1 MRPGLG
7 FALQL
12 AGLCGLG
19 AGLLGLAGLP
29 LWLDLST
36 AERDLLQALLAG
48 RGALLAMLGLLLL
61 AVLGA
66 LLWLWRSAYP
76 VAAKRLEEEV
86 GIIHRVNPQH
96 RVAIDG
102 AKPMRRL
109 GHALNDFAMAYDA
122 QRQDVEGRIA
132 QTNARLEQEKNRLA
146 ALMSELAQS
155 VLVCNVEG
163 RILLYNPQASQLLE
177 GGEAGAVGLGRS
189 LFGILDQ
196 RLIAHGLDKLRQ
208 GLEQGDGSTAVHFV
222 TARAEQLLRA
232 RMVPVLGQPGELLG
246 FVLILEDVTRSVEL
260 ASRREHLLR
269 QLTEGSRAALANIR
283 AAAETLQQYPEM
295 DASHRQRFGE
305 VIRDEAQRLS
315 LNLEQGLARHGDLPE
330 SQWPL
335 EEMLASD
342 LVCALQRNF
351 TTTLGLSVRC
361 RDSAEPLWL
370 SLDSYSLVQALT
382 QVVDALAVACG
393 IHEVG
398 LELSTA
404 GRFARLALC
413 WGGRPLDPGLLHQW
427 EERPLNLGGVD
438 PAGCTLKDLL
448 ERHGGELW
456 CQADRVSGRNRLCL
470 QLPTTQ
476 PHPTAAAPALLG
488 RPVYYDFDLFSQ
500 PGQTPE
506 LDERPL
512 RELAYT
518 VFDTETTGLS
528 PSEGDEIIS
537 IGAVRIVN
545 ARLLKQECFEQLVDP
560 RRPIPRASQQVH
572 GLSSQMLAGQP
583 TIEQVLPLFQRFA
596 EDTVLVAHNAAF
608 DMRFL
613 QLKEAQTGIRFI
625 QPVLD
630 TLLLSALVHPGHA
643 ADEHRLEQIA
653 ARLGVNV
660 IGRHTALG
668 DAMVTGEVFLKLIP
682 LLAERGIHTLEQARE
697 ASRKTLYAKLEY

>member
-1 MRPGLG
+1 MRPWFG

-12 AGLCGLG
+12 AGLGALLG
-19 AGLLGLAGLP
+19 GLLGLVGLP
-29 LWLDLST
+29 LWHDLT
-36 AERDLLQALLAG
+36 AAERDLLQTLLVG
-48 RGALLAMLGLLLL
+48 RGALLVLLGLLLL

-76 VAAKRLEEEV
+76 AAAKRLEEEV

-96 RVAIDG
+96 RVAIGG

-109 GHALNDFAMAYDA
+109 GHALNDFAAAYDA

-177 GGEAGAVGLGRS
+177 GREAGAVGLGRS

-196 RLIAHGLDKLRQ
+196 RLIAHGLEKLRQ
-208 GLEQGDGSTAVHFV
+208 GLEQGTSPVAHFV
-222 TARAEQLLRA
+222 TAHATQLLRA
-232 RMVPVLGQPGELLG
+232 RMVPVLGQPDELIG
-246 FVLILEDVTRSVEL
+246 FVLILEDVTQSVEL

-295 DASHRQRFGE
+295 DATHRQRFGE
-305 VIRDEAQRLS
+305 VIRDEAERLS
-315 LNLEQGLARHGDLPE
+315 LSLQQGLARHGDQPGG
-330 SQWPL
+330 QWPL

-342 LVCALQRNF
+342 LLCALQRNF
-351 TTTLGLSVRC
+351 STTLGLSVRC
-361 RDSAEPLWL
+361 RDSGEPLWL

-382 QVVDALAVACG
+382 QVMDALTVACA
-393 IHEVG
+393 IDAVD
-398 LELSTA
+398 LELSTV

-413 WGGRPLDPGLLHQW
+413 WVGEPLEPGLLHQW
-427 EERPLNLGGVD
+427 EQQALSLGGAD

-456 CQADRVSGRNRLCL
+456 SQADRASGHNRLCL
-470 QLPTTQ
+470 QLPITL
-476 PHPTAAAPALLG
+476 PHPAAPAPVLQG

-518 VFDTETTGLS
+518 VFDTETTGLA

-560 RRPIPRASQQVH
+560 RRSIPRASQQVH
-572 GLSSQMLAGQP
+572 GLSPQMLAGQP
-583 TIEQVLPLFQRFA
+583 TIERVLPLFQRFA

-643 ADEHRLEQIA
+643 PDEHRLEQIA
-653 ARLGVNV
+653 ARLGVSV

-682 LLAERGIHTLEQARE
+682 LLAERGIHTLRQARE
-697 ASRKTLYAKLEY
+697 ASRKTYYAKLEY

>member
-1 MRPGLG
+1 MRPLLA
-7 FALQL
+7 FALRLVGLCAL
-12 AGLCGLG
+12 AG
-19 AGLLGLAGLP
+19 GLLGLVGLP
-29 LWLDLST
+29 LWLDLT
-36 AERDLLQALLAG
+36 AAERDLLQTLLVG
-48 RGALLAMLGLLLL
+48 RGALLVLLGLLFL

-76 VAAKRLEEEV
+76 AAAKRLEEEV

-96 RVAIDG
+96 RVAIGG

-109 GHALNDFAMAYDA
+109 GHALNDFAAAYDA

-177 GGEAGAVGLGRS
+177 GREAGAVGLGRS

-196 RLIAHGLDKLRQ
+196 RLIAHGLEKLRQ
-208 GLEQGDGSTAVHFV
+208 GLEQGASPVAHFV
-222 TARAEQLLRA
+222 TAHATQLLRA
-232 RMVPVLGQPGELLG
+232 RMVPVLGQPGELIG
-246 FVLILEDVTRSVEL
+246 FVLILEDVTQSVEL

-295 DASHRQRFGE
+295 DATHRQRFGE
-305 VIRDEAQRLS
+305 VIRDEAERLS
-315 LNLEQGLARHGDLPE
+315 LSLEQGLARHGDQPGG
-330 SQWPL
+330 QWPL

-342 LVCALQRNF
+342 LLCALQRNF
-351 TTTLGLSVRC
+351 STTLGLSVRC
-361 RDSAEPLWL
+361 QDSGEPLWL

-382 QVVDALAVACG
+382 QVMDALAVACA
-393 IHEVG
+393 IHAID
-398 LELSTA
+398 LELSTV

-413 WGGRPLDPGLLHQW
+413 WAGEPLEPGLLHQW
-427 EERPLNLGGVD
+427 EERALSLGGAD
-438 PAGCTLKDLL
+438 PAGGTLKDLL

-456 CQADRVSGRNRLCL
+456 SQADRASGHNRLCL
-470 QLPTTQ
+470 QLPISL
-476 PHPTAAAPALLG
+476 PHPAAPAPVLQG

-518 VFDTETTGLS
+518 VFDTETTGLA

-545 ARLLKQECFEQLVDP
+545 ARLLKQEYFEQLVDP
-560 RRPIPRASQQVH
+560 RRSIPRASQQVH
-572 GLSSQMLAGQP
+572 GLSPQMLAGQP
-583 TIEQVLPLFQRFA
+583 TIERVLPLFQRFA

-653 ARLGVNV
+653 ARLGVSV

-682 LLAERGIHTLEQARE
+682 LLAERGIHTLRQARE
-697 ASRKTLYAKLEY
+697 ASRKTCYSKLEY

>member
-1 MRPGLG
+1 MRPWLG

-12 AGLCGLG
+12 AGLCGLAG
-19 AGLLGLAGLP
+19 GLLGLAGLP
-29 LWLDLST
+29 LWFDLT
-36 AERDLLQALLAG
+36 PTERDQLQTLLAG
-48 RGALLAMLGLLLL
+48 RSALLAVLGLLLL

-66 LLWLWRSAYP
+66 LLRLWRSAYP
-76 VAAKRLEEEV
+76 AAAKRLEEEV

-96 RVAIDG
+96 RVAIGG

-109 GHALNDFAMAYDA
+109 GHALNDFAAAYDA
-122 QRQDVEGRIA
+122 QQQDVEGRIA

-163 RILLYNPQASQLLE
+163 RILLYNPRASQLLD
-177 GGEAGAVGLGRS
+177 GREAGAVGLGRS

-208 GLEQGDGSTAVHFV
+208 GLEQGGVSPAAHFV
-222 TARAEQLLRA
+222 TARAQQLLRA
-232 RMVPVLGQPGELLG
+232 RMAPVLGQPGELLG
-246 FVLILEDVTRSVEL
+246 FVLILEDVTQSVEL

-283 AAAETLQQYPEM
+283 AAAETLQQYPQM
-295 DASHRQRFGE
+295 DADHRQRFGE
-305 VIRDEAQRLS
+305 VIRDEAERLS
-315 LNLEQGLARHGDLPE
+315 LNLEQGLARNGDLPG

-342 LVCALQRNF
+342 LACALQRTF

-361 RDSAEPLWL
+361 QNSAGPLWL

-382 QVVDALAVACG
+382 QLMDALAVACG

-398 LELSTA
+398 LELSAA
-404 GRFARLALC
+404 GRFVRLALC
-413 WGGRPLDPGLLHQW
+413 WTGRPLDPGVLHQW
-427 EERPLNLGGVD
+427 EERPLNLGGAD
-438 PAGCTLKDLL
+438 PADHSLKDLL

-456 CQADRVSGRNRLCL
+456 CQTEGVGGGNRLCL
-470 QLPTTQ
+470 QLPTTL
-476 PHPTAAAPALLG
+476 PHPAAALPALQG

-512 RELAYT
+512 RELVYT
-518 VFDTETTGLS
+518 VFDTETTGLA

-560 RRPIPRASQQVH
+560 CRPVPRASQQVH
-572 GLSSQMLAGQP
+572 GLSPQMLAGQP

-613 QLKEAQTGIRFI
+613 QLKEQQTGIRFI

-630 TLLLSALVHPGHA
+630 TLLLSALAHPGHA

-653 ARLGVNV
+653 ARLGVSV

-668 DAMVTGEVFLKLIP
+668 DAMLTGEVFLRLIP
-682 LLAERGIHTLEQARE
+682 LLAERGIHTLKQARE